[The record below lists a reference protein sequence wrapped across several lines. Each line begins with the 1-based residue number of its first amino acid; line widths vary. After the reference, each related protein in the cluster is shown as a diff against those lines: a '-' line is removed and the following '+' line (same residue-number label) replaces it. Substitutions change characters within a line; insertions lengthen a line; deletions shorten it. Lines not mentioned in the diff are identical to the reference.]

1 MDRTMFKK
9 TARRL
14 TMPVLATTLALAL
27 NGCGTTFPITI
38 VHLPPAA
45 QSAQGATV
53 YVPNGPGIPPY
64 GRDAYGRPLTNRDDY
79 QQSYDPYASRPDYQI
94 VTDNRGRQVV
104 CFAPTEP
111 VESTTGSRET
121 LCLNRRGGTTTP
133 ADLVEN
139 IRPLSDPNPPRDEY
153 GHRRPAI
160 IDGVKSCPAGAAVV
174 EVNEKHGSGF
184 IQRVTTDIFCRDP
197 RSGQLS
203 KPQAFVPYN

>member
-14 TMPVLATTLALAL
+14 TVPALMTTLALAL
-27 NGCGTTFPITI
+27 NGCGTITI

-45 QSAQGATV
+45 QSDQTDGLT
-53 YVPNGPGIPPY
+53 VPNGPGIPPY
-64 GRDAYGRPLTNRDDY
+64 GRDAFGRPLPNRDF
-79 QQSYDPYASRPDYQI
+79 QQPNDPYLGRPDYQI

-111 VESTTGSRET
+111 VESTDRNRET
-121 LCLNRRGGTTTP
+121 LCLNRRSGTTTP

-139 IRPLSDPNPPRDEY
+139 IRPLSEPNPPRDEY
-153 GHRRPAI
+153 GRRRPAI
-160 IDGVKSCPAGAAVV
+160 IDGEKSCPAGAVVV

-197 RSGQLS
+197 RTGQMS
-203 KPQAFVPYN
+203 KPQQFVPYN